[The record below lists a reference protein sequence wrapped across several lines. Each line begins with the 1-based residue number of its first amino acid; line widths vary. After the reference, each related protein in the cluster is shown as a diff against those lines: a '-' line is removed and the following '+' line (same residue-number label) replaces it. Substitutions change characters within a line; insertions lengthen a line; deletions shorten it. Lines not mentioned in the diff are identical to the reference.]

1 MRSSA
6 AILGRCS
13 SPVYFRFGPDTAE
26 QRAKISVRFA
36 AKQSKSRRSAFGH
49 FPPLV
54 CFAPIP
60 AVRTGSRGRRER
72 TLAGLRIPRRGHSAF
87 GQLRPLRLTGSMSE
101 SGQSCLSRIRGEHP
115 LTDVIRTED
124 YMLIACSHGK
134 ISGSHCY
141 LYASWFRFPSRL

>member
-36 AKQSKSRRSAFGH
+36 AKQSRRSAFGH

-72 TLAGLRIPRRGHSAF
+72 TLAGPPDPTARRAA
-87 GQLRPLRLTGSMSE
+87 LRLA
-101 SGQSCLSRIRGEHP
+101 R
-115 LTDVIRTED
+115 
-124 YMLIACSHGK
+124 SHG
-134 ISGSHCY
+134 
-141 LYASWFRFPSRL
+141 RLGGLELRVRSAGLGACDATEPWRRRKAIIGEPPLPREPCVGAFAVRSSVLENRP